1 MKNMKKFLSLAL
13 TGAMMLGMLAGCGG
27 DGETQ
32 VATADDSGTTTQ
44 TADSGSAT
52 LSFVAPA
59 YENIT
64 YAGSYTGSV
73 TFTVSVKDAE

>member
-44 TADSGSAT
+44 TADSGSGGANQIN
-52 LSFVAPA
+52 LRA
-59 YENIT
+59 
-64 YAGSYTGSV
+64 V
-73 TFTVSVKDAE
+73 TFEP

>member
-44 TADSGSAT
+44 TADSGSGGAT
-52 LSFVAPA
+52 
-59 YENIT
+59 
-64 YAGSYTGSV
+64 
-73 TFTVSVKDAE
+73 